1 MADSGGNRLKN
12 LESRMDECERRI
24 LVLEKFREKDKN
36 ESVDTKSNV
45 KNVISKIEDLVKA
58 VDILPEN
65 LEKLME
71 KNFIIQQ
78 KEHDKIYTELEEIKN
93 DSMENKQK
101 IKELEQ
107 KINDQTTGKNSKKWE
122 DFKWLFVAGGVGLIF
137 LVLQSLIK
145 VVIK

>member
-1 MADSGGNRLKN
+1 MKT

-24 LVLEKFREKDKN
+24 LVLEKFREKDKE

-45 KNVISKIEDLVKA
+45 KSVISKIEDLVKA

-65 LEKLME
+65 LEKIME

-78 KEHDKIYTELEEIKN
+78 KEHDKIYTELDEIKS
-93 DSMENKQK
+93 DIMENKQK
-101 IKELEQ
+101 TKELEQ
-107 KINDQTTGKNSKKWE
+107 KINDQTTGKDSKKWE

-137 LVLQSLIK
+137 IVLQSLVK
-145 VVIK
+145 VVTK